1 MAAGMGSSAKP
12 ITRRA
17 LLAAGVGA
25 ALAAGRAARAAQAP
39 EPPPPVVRAPYLRDL
54 TLSNGGRP
62 YSGDWRLF
70 TTVSPERPGREAAVL
85 GFRLER
91 VATVQLDVIRTRR
104 GLFEPIWTETQRLGP
119 GVHQLAWR
127 PETGTAAQTY
137 ILRLTVTDRAGRR
150 RIYGADR
157 PYVHW
162 RDRAPV
168 VRVLGVDA
176 AFSARSYAP
185 GQRADLVV
193 ATDAAALAVQLFRSG
208 PERVPTWRN
217 DELNGIPVTDPVTI
231 PWEPRQNGPGRI
243 RVRVG
248 DWPSGLYYARLE
260 ADDGRVGFAPFIVRP
275 ARLGT
280 SRAAVVLPTNTW
292 AAYNFRDA
300 DGDGWGDSWYVGGNP
315 PVRLDRPHMTRG
327 VPFRFRSY
335 DLAFLNWLARRDKM
349 PDFLAEEDLHRWR
362 TGDQL
367 RASYDLVVFPGHTE
381 YVTDQEYD
389 VVERYRDLGGNLMFL
404 SSNNFF
410 WRVELRDGAILRD
423 RQWRELGR
431 PEAGLC
437 GVQFLAND
445 GGRRQASYVVAPTA
459 PDWLLDRTGL
469 APGDAFGTY
478 GIEIDARTPHSPP
491 ETTVVATIPDLF
503 GPGRSAEMTYYETAA
518 GAKVFSAGTMAFGGS
533 ARNWAPDIMLQNLWR
548 RMTEDA

>member
-1 MAAGMGSSAKP
+1 
-12 ITRRA
+12 
-17 LLAAGVGA
+17 
-25 ALAAGRAARAAQAP
+25 
-39 EPPPPVVRAPYLRDL
+39 VVRAPYLRDL
-54 TLSNGGRP
+54 TLSNGGQP
-62 YSGDWRLF
+62 YAGDWRLF
-70 TTVSPERPGREAAVL
+70 TTVSPARPERAAATMT
-85 GFRLER
+85 FRLER
-91 VATVQLDVIRTRR
+91 AAAVQLDVIRTKR
-104 GLFEPIWTETQRLGP
+104 GLSEPIWTETHRLGR
-119 GVHQLAWR
+119 GVHELTWE
-127 PETGTAAQTY
+127 PEDGAAAQTY

-157 PYVHW
+157 PYVTW

-185 GQRADLVV
+185 GERARLVV
-193 ATDAAALAVQLFRSG
+193 ATDAAALAVQILRSG
-208 PERVPTWRN
+208 PERVPTNRN

-231 PWEPRQNGPGRI
+231 AWDRHRDGPGRI
-243 RVRVG
+243 PVLVG

-260 ADDGRVGFAPFIVRP
+260 ADDGRLGFAPFIVRP
-275 ARLGT
+275 AQLGT

-315 PVRLDRPHMTRG
+315 PVRLDRPHLTRG

-335 DLAFLNWLARRDKM
+335 DLAFQNWLARRDKA
-349 PDFLAEEDLHRWR
+349 PDVLAEEDLHRWPS
-362 TGDQL
+362 GDAL

-381 YVTDQEYD
+381 YVTDHEYD
-389 VVERYRDLGGNLMFL
+389 VVQRYRDLGGNLMFL

-410 WRVELRDGAILRD
+410 WRVELDGDAIRRT
-423 RQWRELGR
+423 RQWRDLER

-445 GGRRQASYVVAPTA
+445 GGRRQASYIVAPTA

-469 APGDAFGTY
+469 VPGDAFGTY
-478 GIEIDARTPHSPP
+478 GIEIDARTPSSPP
-491 ETTVVATIPDLF
+491 ETILVASIPDLF

-533 ARNWAPDIMLQNLWR
+533 ARNWAPDTMLQNLWR
-548 RMTEDA
+548 RMTEEG